1 MRGKADCQRGKELPF
16 GITPAHAGKSFLI
29 DEIQI
34 EFKDH
39 PRACGEKDGDLV
51 VVDGEQGITPAH
63 AGKSDT
69 CPIRSGDSRDHPRAC
84 GEKQGIA
91 GCSVD
96 LRGSPPRM
104 RGKGVARPLQTLQKR
119 ITPAHAG
126 KRIFRHIT
134 AYLNWDHPRA
144 CGEKQFLLWCS
155 FLVTGSPPRMRGKA
169 TIASKII
176 ITTRITPAHAGK
188 RQGH

>member
-63 AGKSDT
+63 AGK
-69 CPIRSGDSRDHPRAC
+69 RSNVC
-84 GEKQGIA
+84 G
-91 GCSVD
+91 S
-96 LRGSPPRM
+96 
-104 RGKGVARPLQTLQKR
+104 QTV
-119 ITPAHAG
+119 
-126 KRIFRHIT
+126 
-134 AYLNWDHPRA
+134 NWDHPRA
-144 CGEKQFLLWCS
+144 CGEK
-155 FLVTGSPPRMRGKA
+155 
-169 TIASKII
+169 
-176 ITTRITPAHAGK
+176 
-188 RQGH
+188 